1 MTALV
6 LVTALAGCGGG
17 TTDTT
22 STTGTTGTTG
32 ATTTTGTTSTTGT
45 TGNLRKVPTPSTLE
59 IRPVEKYTG
68 KYPDQYAVNIKFN
81 PNSETPTF
89 FKDALAQKKP
99 IFVEFYAEGDAVS
112 ASMTEAVAEVQSK
125 YHGRVVFLLLD
136 IDKPQSYGSLSE
148 QLPVQY
154 VPQIFIFN
162 GESTII
168 RSLTGYTD
176 KDRMDQGL
184 NDAVVRGY

>member
-1 MTALV
+1 MTSLV
-6 LVTALAGCGGG
+6 LIIALAGCGGG
-17 TTDTT
+17 TTDTAT
-22 STTGTTGTTG
+22 TTDTTGTTAMTG
-32 ATTTTGTTSTTGT
+32 STGTTGT

-59 IRPVEKYTG
+59 VMPVEKYTG

-81 PNSETPTF
+81 PNSETPSF
-89 FKDALAQKKP
+89 FKDALEQKKP
-99 IFVEFYAEGDAVS
+99 IFVEFYAEGDSIS
-112 ASMTEAVAEVQSK
+112 ASMTQYVAEVQTK
-125 YHGRVVFLLLD
+125 YQGRAVFLLLD
-136 IDKPQSYGSLSE
+136 IDKPQSFGSLSE